1 MPLARNVRQPGRAA
15 SVDFTIGSVQE
26 ALADAYPDRQVLVQ
40 GQVRCTAAALTE
52 RTRRV
57 AHVLRDAGLGAHTER
72 ALLAPYESAQDHL
85 ALYLHDSPEYLEAM
99 LGAYKARV
107 APYNVNYRYVAG
119 ELHYVLAAG
128 RPRGVVYHG
137 AFTPVLAE
145 VLPSLP
151 DIKALIRVD
160 DGSGHPLLPGAIDY
174 EDALE
179 AASPDG
185 PDVAWS
191 PDDLYILFT
200 GGTTGMPKAVLW
212 RQADVMVAG
221 MSVINTRRGV
231 EWSTLDELVEAAAKP
246 VFERTL
252 VAPPLMHGAGQWAAF
267 GALLSG
273 GTVFLP
279 TVPDRRD
286 PADLLSTIERERVQV
301 LVIVGDAFARPL
313 VDELRRTPYRVDSLR
328 VLITGGAPL
337 TDTVRSSLLELV
349 PGLTIIDSMG
359 SSEGGTQARG
369 RTSGHDGLPP
379 GRFRPVA
386 GTGVVDDDRS
396 RLLPPGHDGDGWLA
410 TAGRIPLGYL
420 DDPGK
425 TARTFP
431 VINGVRMAVPGDRAR
446 HLADGVIQLL
456 GRDSATINSGGEK
469 IFAEEV
475 ESAILPHADVADVTV
490 VGRPSERWGSE
501 VVAVVAARPGA
512 ALTSDDILAV
522 AAERLAR
529 YKLPKQVVFVDQIR
543 RSPAGKPDY
552 RWAQQVAVEAKPLQ

>member
-1 MPLARNVRQPGRAA
+1 MDCSIPTVE
-15 SVDFTIGSVQE
+15 E
-26 ALADAYPDRQVLVQ
+26 ALADAYPDREVLVQ
-40 GQVRCTAAALTE
+40 GQVRWTAAALTE
-52 RTRRV
+52 RTRRL
-57 AHVLRDAGLGAHTER
+57 AHVLRNLGLGTHTER
-72 ALLAPYESAQDHL
+72 AILAPHESGQDHL

-107 APYNVNYRYVAG
+107 APYNVNYRYVAD
-119 ELHYVLAAG
+119 ELRHVLAAG
-128 RPRGVVYHG
+128 HARAVVYHG
-137 AFTPVLAE
+137 AFSPVLAE

-151 DIKALIRVD
+151 GIKALIRVD
-160 DGSGHPLLPGAIDY
+160 DGSGHRLLAGAIDY

-179 AASPDG
+179 AASPDL
-185 PDVAWS
+185 PDLAWS
-191 PDDLYILFT
+191 PDDLYVLFT

-221 MSVINTRRGV
+221 MSVIDTCRRA
-231 EWSTLDELVEAAAKP
+231 EWSALDELVEAAATP

-252 VAPPLMHGAGQWAAF
+252 VGPPLMHGAGQWAAF
-267 GALLSG
+267 VALLSG
-273 GTVFLP
+273 GTAFLP
-279 TVPDRRD
+279 SLPDRRD
-286 PADLLSTIERERVQV
+286 PADLLSIIERERVQV

-313 VDELRRTPYRVDSLR
+313 VDELRRRPSRVDSLR

-337 TDTVRSSLLELV
+337 TDTVRASLLELV

-359 SSEGGTQARG
+359 SSEGGTQGRG
-369 RTSGHDGLPP
+369 RTSGDDRLPP
-379 GRFRPVA
+379 GCFRPVA
-386 GTGVVDDDRS
+386 GTGVIDDDRS

-420 DDPGK
+420 DDPEK

-431 VINGVRMAVPGDRAR
+431 VINGIRMAVPGDRAR

-475 ESAILPHADVADVTV
+475 ESAILAHSDVVDVTI

-501 VVAVVAARPGA
+501 VVAVVSARPGVD
-512 ALTSDDILAV
+512 LSTDDILTV
-522 AAERLAR
+522 AGERLAR
-529 YKLPKQVVFVDQIR
+529 YKLPKQVVIVDRIR
-543 RSPAGKPDY
+543 RSAAGKADY
-552 RWAQQVAVEAKPLQ
+552 RWARQVALEASMFPAHSEA